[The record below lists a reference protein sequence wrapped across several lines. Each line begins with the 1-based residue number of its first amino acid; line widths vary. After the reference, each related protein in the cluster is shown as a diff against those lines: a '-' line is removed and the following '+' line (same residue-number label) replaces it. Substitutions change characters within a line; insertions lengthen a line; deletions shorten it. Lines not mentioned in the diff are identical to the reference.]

1 MTVSLALIITTV
13 LWAIIVWTGI
23 APILSLPVSRVKREY
38 AQVLLLLGTIGVG
51 VEWLTQREMHVV
63 TLVSMAAFVLVAGM
77 MIYLLRRLDYYVE
90 DLLQELFIL
99 AVSAAGTALIS
110 SVWYWGITSAISLL
124 LLRLIVAAIPVIY
137 YLVAWRVAGQRHS
150 LWSIGVY
157 MTLLLI
163 KWVTFPAWG
172 VWSVLLLL
180 LYSILVGYV
189 LHWMSTTT
197 YAEKVFS
204 WNIEPA
210 KVWSLL
216 VLSAGLLVLFF

>member
-13 LWAIIVWTGI
+13 LWVIIVWTGI

-51 VEWLTQREMHVV
+51 VEWLTQREMHIV
-63 TLVSMAAFVLVAGM
+63 TLVSMAAFVLVAGV

-110 SVWYWGITSAISLL
+110 SVWYWGMTSAISLL

-157 MTLLLI
+157 MILLLI